1 MRRIPCLNP
10 ALVLLFTFGA
20 VSASQA
26 APIDIPLEAV
36 QAGTYYIQASLD
48 GMVDTR
54 LLLDTGSGY
63 VSLSK
68 ATFDRIRND
77 STTVFQR
84 NITGVM
90 ANGHSMSVPV
100 YLIGELK
107 LSSHCILRGIEVAVF
122 QNASRDILGI
132 NALKQMQPITLQLD
146 PPVMTATCS

>member
-1 MRRIPCLNP
+1 MPRSPCMKA
-10 ALVLLFTFGA
+10 ALLTLLVFGCVA
-20 VSASQA
+20 RSNAGPS
-26 APIDIPLEAV
+26 DIPLEVA
-36 QAGTYYIQASLD
+36 QAGTFYVKASLD
-48 GMVDTR
+48 GMVDTQ

-68 ATFDRIRND
+68 ATFNQIKND

-107 LSSHCILRGIEVAVF
+107 LSSQCILHDIEVAVF
-122 QNASRDILGI
+122 QNASRDILGL